1 MRAIFCELRR
11 QEARIKSWRKRLRA
25 SAWSCVRSMRARF
38 YLTQNH
44 ENLAG
49 EFAEEFPLVHAVLEG
64 FAAVDEDDGDLIVKL
79 AADFVIGINVD
90 FTQGEAAMA
99 GKLDQAF
106 LDDFAEM
113 ASLAGVNH
121 DLAGVWHGTDFSVS
135 AVQFPA

>member
-1 MRAIFCELRR
+1 M
-11 QEARIKSWRKRLRA
+11 S
-25 SAWSCVRSMRARF
+25 
-38 YLTQNH
+38 
-44 ENLAG
+44 LAG
-49 EFAEEFPLVHAVLEG
+49 EFAKEFALVHVVFEG
-64 FAAVDEDDGDLIVKL
+64 FAAVDEDDGDFIVKL

-90 FTQGEAAMA
+90 FTPGEAALP

-121 DLAGVWHGTDFSVS
+121 DLAGISHGRDPSVS

>member
-1 MRAIFCELRR
+1 
-11 QEARIKSWRKRLRA
+11 
-25 SAWSCVRSMRARF
+25 MRARF
-38 YLTQNH
+38 YLT
-44 ENLAG
+44 ENYEDEVSEARDGCKRARKLSLAG

-64 FAAVDEDDGDLIVKL
+64 FAAVDENDGDFIVKL

-90 FTQGEAAMA
+90 FTPGEAATA
-99 GKLDQAF
+99 GELDQAF

-121 DLAGVWHGTDFSVS
+121 DLAGVWHGRDFSVS

>member
-1 MRAIFCELRR
+1 
-11 QEARIKSWRKRLRA
+11 
-25 SAWSCVRSMRARF
+25 MRARF

-44 ENLAG
+44 ENGVSEQPGGCQDSWEVDLAG
-49 EFAEEFPLVHAVLEG
+49 EFAEEFPLVHVVFEG
-64 FAAVDEDDGDLIVKL
+64 FAAVDEDDGDFIVKL
-79 AADFVIGINVD
+79 APDFVIGINVD
-90 FTQGEAAMA
+90 FTPGEAALT

-121 DLAGVWHGTDFSVS
+121 DLAGIWHGRDSSVS

>member
-1 MRAIFCELRR
+1 LR
-11 QEARIKSWRKRLRA
+11 
-25 SAWSCVRSMRARF
+25 
-38 YLTQNH
+38 
-44 ENLAG
+44 LAG

-64 FAAVDEDDGDLIVKL
+64 FAAVDENDGDFIVKL

-90 FTQGEAAMA
+90 FTPGEAALA

-121 DLAGVWHGTDFSVS
+121 DLAGVRHGRDFSRFRGAVS
-135 AVQFPA
+135 SLKWQEIELGSTNASPEWRCDRKGMRRNFKVR

>member
-1 MRAIFCELRR
+1 
-11 QEARIKSWRKRLRA
+11 
-25 SAWSCVRSMRARF
+25 MRARF
-38 YLTQNH
+38 YLT
-44 ENLAG
+44 ENYEDEVSKARDGGKRARKLSLAG
-49 EFAEEFPLVHAVLEG
+49 EFAEEFPLVHVVLEG
-64 FAAVDEDDGDLIVKL
+64 FAAVDEDDGDFIVKL

-90 FTQGEAAMA
+90 FTPGEAAMA

-121 DLAGVWHGTDFSVS
+121 DLAGVWHGRDFSVS

>member
-1 MRAIFCELRR
+1 
-11 QEARIKSWRKRLRA
+11 
-25 SAWSCVRSMRARF
+25 MRARF
-38 YLTQNH
+38 YLT
-44 ENLAG
+44 ENYEDEVSKARAGGKRARTLSLAG

-64 FAAVDEDDGDLIVKL
+64 FAAVDENDGDFIVKL

-90 FTQGEAAMA
+90 FTPGKAAMA

-113 ASLAGVNH
+113 ASLAGINH
-121 DLAGVWHGTDFSVS
+121 DLAGVWHGRDFSVS